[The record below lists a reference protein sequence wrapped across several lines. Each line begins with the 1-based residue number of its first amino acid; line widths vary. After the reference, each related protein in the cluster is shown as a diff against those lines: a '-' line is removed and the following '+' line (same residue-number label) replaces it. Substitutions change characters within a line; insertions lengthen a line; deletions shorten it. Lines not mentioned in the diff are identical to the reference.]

1 MDRLCEA
8 VEGFGV
14 DRLAGIEARGFL
26 VSAPVA
32 DRLGIGFTML
42 RKHGKLPGDVVSHHY
57 DLEYGTDTIE
67 IQADAVRPGERV
79 VVVDDLLATG
89 GTFGAGIELLRRI
102 GADVR
107 GAVCIVELAFLGG
120 RQRIDAP
127 VISLVSYDE

>member
-1 MDRLCEA
+1 MDRLSEA
-8 VEGFGV
+8 VEGFGA

-42 RKHGKLPGDVVSHHY
+42 RKRGKLPGDVVSHRY
-57 DLEYGTDTIE
+57 DLEYGTDAIE

-120 RQRIDAP
+120 RARIDAP
-127 VISLVSYDE
+127 VVSLVSYDE

>member
-1 MDRLCEA
+1 MDRLSEA
-8 VEGFGV
+8 VEGFGA

-42 RKHGKLPGDVVSHHY
+42 RKRGKLPGNVVSHRY
-57 DLEYGTDTIE
+57 DLEYGTDAIE

-120 RQRIDAP
+120 RARIDAP
-127 VISLVSYDE
+127 VVSLVSYDE